1 MFEDNVDIDD
11 MTAYHRANKRYEKA
25 LSAGVKGTGAIFCK
39 RDPCDIFT
47 NNFNPNIMEIHEAN
61 HDLQCIVDPYAC
73 AEYVTDYLTKG
84 EAGISKVLQSI
95 NDDGKDLSK
104 MELLNKLASTL
115 DKHREVSIQEATYR
129 LLGLPMIKSSVIIKY
144 VNTSH
149 PNKRDGL
156 LKGNLAEL
164 KDGESPFHDNIF
176 TYYENRPFHE
186 VPGETGE
193 QVGMDFSGAWSDLGY
208 GIESWQNMCL
218 ADFVSCYDL
227 LSGAKK
233 SSDNED
239 YRERILLNNKG
250 KVRLRT
256 KQAILRY
263 YLRFENEEDEKR
275 GKLLLFMPFRN
286 EMKEIHDLDIFELF
300 EEKKQIIFSNEAKYT
315 KHLEMCNIIDG
326 IQKDREEKQ
335 LQDTSNEADDD
346 DASEEVKEFTQE
358 FDEWLK
364 KQNDK
369 NLKYL
374 KQFTDVIEPLELN
387 KLINSLNC
395 EQRKIF
401 DDLVERE
408 VLREVERDPYHVYIA
423 GDAGTGKSYL
433 TTVLMEAFKLLNVK
447 SGKELGKPRILALA
461 PTANAAF
468 IIGGQT
474 IEAALGL
481 TGSNYKYQKLSADR
495 ESDLKF
501 KYDEVSTL
509 FIDEISMVGSGK
521 LAKINFRLQDLADG
535 KDKKTFMGGK
545 SCITTGDMYQLPPVK
560 DKYIFFNTN
569 LDSRPSIAPSHWDEN
584 FTIFY
589 LTEKMRSKGDFKFGE
604 VCDRIGRG
612 TFTDE
617 DEEYLKKLVRNCP
630 NENDNDM
637 FKNGKVSVIV
647 TTNLKR
653 ERINAEKLNSL
664 LPGVMEYSNY
674 SLDRCTNQPN
684 ANPPPESLSYS
695 QTKGLTNKL
704 VLKVGA
710 PVLITIND
718 LKYKDDGICNGT
730 KGYIDSFQL
739 EEGSV
744 DKIKIIWIVFNDD
757 KVGRRLR
764 FDKKKLERESS
775 D

>member
-1 MFEDNVDIDD
+1 MTTDINQEDCEKCIKIRERAETFNNHRCGFSCHKRKKTITIKSDEGHGRLDGEIEGEEITDYLICRFNYPLFPIKDTKFILGMSKELEDEEVKNIKKDYKKIRRFLIRQTGYNLGKREDNENWKEFSSWSFKRFLVELGMFEDNVDIDD

-104 MELLNKLASTL
+104 MEMLNKLASTL

-164 KDGESPFHDNIF
+164 KNGESPFHDNIF

-186 VPGETGE
+186 VPGET
-193 QVGMDFSGAWSDLGY
+193 VGMDFSGAWSDLGY

-300 EEKKQIIFSNEAKYT
+300 EEKKEIIFSNESKYT

-326 IQKDREEKQ
+326 IQKDREDKQ

-358 FDEWLK
+358 FDDWLK
-364 KQNDK
+364 KENDK

-408 VLREVERDPYHVYIA
+408 VSREVERDPYHVYIA

-535 KDKKTFMGGK
+535 KDKK
-545 SCITTGDMYQLPPVK
+545 
-560 DKYIFFNTN
+560 N
-569 LDSRPSIAPSHWDEN
+569 L
-584 FTIFY
+584 Y
-589 LTEKMRSKGDFKFGE
+589 
-604 VCDRIGRG
+604 GR
-612 TFTDE
+612 
-617 DEEYLKKLVRNCP
+617 
-630 NENDNDM
+630 
-637 FKNGKVSVIV
+637 
-647 TTNLKR
+647 
-653 ERINAEKLNSL
+653 
-664 LPGVMEYSNY
+664 
-674 SLDRCTNQPN
+674 
-684 ANPPPESLSYS
+684 
-695 QTKGLTNKL
+695 
-704 VLKVGA
+704 
-710 PVLITIND
+710 
-718 LKYKDDGICNGT
+718 
-730 KGYIDSFQL
+730 
-739 EEGSV
+739 
-744 DKIKIIWIVFNDD
+744 
-757 KVGRRLR
+757 
-764 FDKKKLERESS
+764 
-775 D
+775 